1 VISAVPSTAPAADVT
16 AAAPA
21 APAATVAATPQVA
34 PGFDAILML
43 QSLAATAEN
52 LDAASFE
59 AGDTADLFSTED
71 AEDEDEGDE
80 LESSLAFLS
89 ALLTATTPR
98 SSAGDMQ
105 AGAQAQ
111 GGATDEGASALA
123 ARNPAADSAPG
134 FVLNA
139 ESTEKSDA
147 LLNLAAMPPE
157 PLETRSAGDAAQNLA
172 RAAEM
177 LLQAQRPAAAAA
189 ATEQAKLATNVR
201 DPRWADD
208 LGARVSLMVRG
219 GESTASLALT
229 PVDLGPMEVSVTVK
243 DSQAT
248 IHFGASHAETRA
260 LIEASLP
267 RLRELLAAQGFN
279 LTDAS
284 VSSGFSRSQQQPGS
298 QGSGAAGES
307 ETATTDA
314 RVVRSIGLLD
324 LYA

>member
-1 VISAVPSTAPAADVT
+1 MISAAPAPAPAIET
-16 AAAPA
+16 PAAAPT
-21 APAATVAATPQVA
+21 ATANAA

-43 QSLAATAEN
+43 QSLAATAES

-59 AGDTADLFSTED
+59 AVDTADLLA
-71 AEDEDEGDE
+71 AEDGDDDDDTGED

-89 ALLTATTPR
+89 ALLTATTHR
-98 SSAGDMQ
+98 SAGDF
-105 AGAQAQ
+105 GADAQ
-111 GGATDEGASALA
+111 GQGAPPEDGGSPVAPKTLA
-123 ARNPAADSAPG
+123 GEPAG
-134 FVLNA
+134 FELHA
-139 ESTEKSDA
+139 ESGEQKSDA
-147 LLNLAAMPPE
+147 LLSLAAAPPE
-157 PLETRSAGDAAQNLA
+157 PLETRASGDAAQNLA

-177 LLQAQRPAAAAA
+177 LVQAQRGAVTPTA
-189 ATEQAKLATNVR
+189 ATEQATLATNVR

-208 LGARVSLMVRG
+208 LGARVSLMVRA

-229 PVDLGPMEVSVTVK
+229 PVDLGPMEVNVTVK

-267 RLRELLAAQGFN
+267 RLREMLAAQGFN

-284 VSSGFSRSQQQPGS
+284 VSSGFSRSHQQASS
-298 QGSGAAGES
+298 QGARAGGEAEASTS
-307 ETATTDA
+307 EA
-314 RVVRSIGLLD
+314 RVVRQLGLLD

>member
-1 VISAVPSTAPAADVT
+1 VISAAPVTAPAVEP

-21 APAATVAATPQVA
+21 ATAGATAVAAPASA

-43 QSLAATAEN
+43 QSLAATAES

-59 AGDTADLFSTED
+59 AVDTADLFSTED
-71 AEDEDEGDE
+71 AEDDDDGED

-98 SSAGDMQ
+98 NSAGDME
-105 AGAQAQ
+105 AGAQGQ
-111 GGATDEGASALA
+111 GATDEGATALA
-123 ARNPAADSAPG
+123 TRNSAADSSAG
-134 FVLNA
+134 FALSA
-139 ESTEKSDA
+139 EPTDKSEG
-147 LLNLAAMPPE
+147 LLTLAGVPPE
-157 PLETRSAGDAAQNLA
+157 PLDTRTAGDAAQNLA

-177 LLQAQRPAAAAA
+177 LVQAQRPGAAPA
-189 ATEQAKLATNVR
+189 ATEQATLATHVR

-208 LGARVSLMVRG
+208 MGARVSMMVRG

-298 QGSGAAGES
+298 QGSRAAGES
-307 ETATTDA
+307 ETATTEA
-314 RVVRSIGLLD
+314 RVVRSLGLLD